1 MEPLI
6 RGSAIGDLLPE
17 FNKYIEYQPFADSKA
32 ISSSKADHG
41 NPGTCANLL
50 LVRVNSPGLARLAG
64 RLKSLVELG

>member
-6 RGSAIGDLLPE
+6 RGSAIGDLLPV
-17 FNKYIEYQPFADSKA
+17 YPISAIADSKT